1 MVWDFLK
8 RWFGRADE
16 APKTSAAKSQNEHAA
31 PAASS
36 SEEEWAPAREISMEG
51 PVPVDIVYEMCGGN
65 CPVQADGT
73 FNGYYFYFRGR
84 GEGWTMEVGIPKGNL
99 GWDGISAW
107 DYEEKYEGPKEDA
120 GWMSEDEARVFVEKA
135 ARLWHADEGWKA
147 CDALDAEVQEEY
159 RQRAELEKAEAAE
172 EAAPADD
179 ADAPREI
186 SMDGPCPVEIE
197 YEWIAGYCPMQAVG
211 TFNGYSFYF
220 RGRGIGWGLEVG
232 APVGHPGW
240 YEMPANDAWYYEED
254 YTGPAK
260 DAGWMGE
267 DEAMVFVEKCA
278 RLWHQDEGWKACD
291 EMAVK
296 VEAEYRARGELD

>member
-1 MVWDFLK
+1 MVQGFLK
-8 RWFGRADE
+8 RLFGRAE
-16 APKTSAAKSQNEHAA
+16 KAPQASAAENPKADQSQENQ
-31 PAASS
+31 SQD
-36 SEEEWAPAREISMEG
+36 EWPTPREVATDG
-51 PVPVDIVYEMCGGN
+51 PLPVDLVYDTCGGN
-65 CPVQADGT
+65 CPVQAEGT
-73 FNGYYFYFRGR
+73 VNGYAFDFRAR

-99 GWDGISAW
+99 GWYGVYAW
-107 DYEEKYEGPKEDA
+107 EYEEEYNGPEQDA
-120 GWMSEDEARVFVEKA
+120 GWMTVDEAKVFIEKA
-135 ARLWHADEGWKA
+135 VRLWHLDKGWEA
-147 CDALDAEVQEEY
+147 CDALNTEIQEEY
-159 RQRAELEKAEAAE
+159 RQRGELEGAQHSDVTAAE
-172 EAAPADD
+172 DPPPEV
-179 ADAPREI
+179 REV
-186 SMDGPCPVEIE
+186 SMDDPCPVEIE

-240 YEMPANDAWYYEED
+240 YELPANDAWYYEED

-278 RLWHQDEGWKACD
+278 RLWHKDEGWKACG
-291 EMAVK
+291 EMAIK